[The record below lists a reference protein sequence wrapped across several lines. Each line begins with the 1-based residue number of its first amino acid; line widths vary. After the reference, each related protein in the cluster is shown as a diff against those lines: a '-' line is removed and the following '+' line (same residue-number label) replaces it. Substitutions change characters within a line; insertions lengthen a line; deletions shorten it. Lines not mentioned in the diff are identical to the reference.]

1 MINIPELDD
10 FFINESRRSSSGTTV
25 DPEDNF
31 FLHVLS
37 KIGDELS
44 SIIVRMT
51 GQRIRQNDLRKSLKA
66 ETNADIRRKIEEELV
81 VLRGDLDFLKDELKK
96 EKAKL
101 HNTQIVIDK
110 VKDKDEK
117 AHLQSIYDLHQ
128 ERIDVLENK
137 IFLKVNKEN
146 D

>member
-10 FFINESRRSSSGTTV
+10 FFINERRSSMSDTV
-25 DPEDNF
+25 NPDDNF

-44 SIIVRMT
+44 SILVKMT
-51 GQRIRQNDLRKSLKA
+51 GQSVRQNELRKSLKK
-66 ETNADIRRKIEEELV
+66 ESNADIRRKIEEELV
-81 VLRGDLDFLKDELKK
+81 VLRGDLDFLKSELKK

-101 HNTQIVIDK
+101 DNTQIVINK

-117 AHLQSIYDLHQ
+117 EHLQSIYDLHQ
-128 ERIDVLENK
+128 ERIEVLENK
-137 IFLKVNKEN
+137 ILLKINKEN

>member
-10 FFINESRRSSSGTTV
+10 FFINETRRSSMGTTV

-44 SIIVRMT
+44 SIVVKMT
-51 GQRIRQNDLRKSLKA
+51 GQSIRQNELRKSLKK
-66 ETNADIRRKIEEELV
+66 ETNADIRRKIEEELI
-81 VLRGDLDFLKDELKK
+81 VLRGDLDFLKSELKK

-110 VKDKDEK
+110 IKDKDER
-117 AHLQSIYDLHQ
+117 AHLQSIFDLQQ

-137 IFLKVNKEN
+137 ILLKINKEN

>member
-10 FFINESRRSSSGTTV
+10 FFINENRRSSMGNTYN
-25 DPEDNF
+25 PEDNF
-31 FLHVLS
+31 FLHILS

-44 SIIVRMT
+44 SILVKIT
-51 GQRIRQNDLRKSLKA
+51 GQSIRQRDLRKALKS
-66 ETNADIRRKIEEELV
+66 ETNADIRRNIEEELV
-81 VLRGDLDFLKDELKK
+81 MLRGDLDFLKNELKK

-110 VKDKDEK
+110 IKDKDEK
-117 AHLQSIYDLHQ
+117 AHLQSIYDLQQ

-137 IFLKVNKEN
+137 ILLKINKEN
-146 D
+146 E

>member
-1 MINIPELDD
+1 MINIPELED
-10 FFINESRRSSSGTTV
+10 FFINERRSSMSDTV
-25 DPEDNF
+25 NPEDNF

-44 SIIVRMT
+44 SIIVKMT
-51 GQRIRQNDLRKSLKA
+51 GQSVRQNELRKSLKK
-66 ETNADIRRKIEEELV
+66 ESNADIRRKIEEELV
-81 VLRGDLDFLKDELKK
+81 VLRGDLDFLKSELKK

-101 HNTQIVIDK
+101 DNTQIVINK

-117 AHLQSIYDLHQ
+117 EHLQSIFDMHQ

-137 IFLKVNKEN
+137 ILLKINKEN

>member
-10 FFINESRRSSSGTTV
+10 FFINERRSSMSDNV
-25 DPEDNF
+25 NPDDNF

-44 SIIVRMT
+44 SILVKMT
-51 GQRIRQNDLRKSLKA
+51 GQRIRQNDLRKSLKS
-66 ETNADIRRKIEEELV
+66 ETNADIRRNIEQELV
-81 VLRGDLDFLKDELKK
+81 VLRGDLEFLKDELKK

-101 HNTQIVIDK
+101 RNTQIVIDK
-110 VKDKDEK
+110 IKDKDER

-128 ERIDVLENK
+128 ERIEVLENK
-137 IFLKVNKEN
+137 ILLKINKEN

>member
-10 FFINESRRSSSGTTV
+10 FFINERRSSTSDTV
-25 DPEDNF
+25 NPEDNF

-44 SIIVRMT
+44 SIIVKMT
-51 GQRIRQNDLRKSLKA
+51 GQRVRQNDLRKSLKS
-66 ETNADIRRKIEEELV
+66 ETNADIRRNIEQELV
-81 VLRGDLDFLKDELKK
+81 VLRGDLEFLKDELKK

-101 HNTQIVIDK
+101 RNTQIVIDK
-110 VKDKDEK
+110 IKDKDER

-128 ERIDVLENK
+128 ERIEVLENK
-137 IFLKVNKEN
+137 ILLKINKEN

>member
-10 FFINESRRSSSGTTV
+10 FFINERRSSMSDTV
-25 DPEDNF
+25 NPEDNF

-44 SIIVRMT
+44 SIIVKMT
-51 GQRIRQNDLRKSLKA
+51 GQRIRQNDLRKSLKS
-66 ETNADIRRKIEEELV
+66 ETNADIRRNIEQELV
-81 VLRGDLDFLKDELKK
+81 VLRGDLEFLKDELKK

-101 HNTQIVIDK
+101 RNTQIVIDK
-110 VKDKDEK
+110 IKDKDER

-137 IFLKVNKEN
+137 ILLKINKEN